1 MENDRKPKSLDTG
14 WKFNGGIWTFVDLV
28 KCSLVLWKMRKD
40 DIIPIEERG
49 RIMSDPDLLNAKA
62 EEYGMNEYS
71 ISKEMVRIGKDIIDL
86 IVQTQIAVNEGRMNL
101 EDYM

>member
-1 MENDRKPKSLDTG
+1 MENDRKPKNLNTG
-14 WKFNGGIWTFVDLV
+14 WKFDGGIWTFVDLV

-49 RIMSDPDLLNAKA
+49 RIMSDPDLLNMKA

-71 ISKEMVRIGKDIIDL
+71 ISKEMVRIGQDVIDL
-86 IVQTQIAVNEGRMNL
+86 IVETQMAINEGKMNL
-101 EDYM
+101 EDYL